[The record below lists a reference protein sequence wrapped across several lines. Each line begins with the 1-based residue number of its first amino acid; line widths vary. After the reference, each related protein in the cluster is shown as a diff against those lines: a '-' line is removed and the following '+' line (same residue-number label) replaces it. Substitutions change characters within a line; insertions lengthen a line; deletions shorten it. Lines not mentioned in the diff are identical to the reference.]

1 MTTAQEAY
9 ERYLLKVEKNSTNN
23 NIATDRL
30 RFVIMYNE
38 LKNRVIK
45 WYLNNRN
52 KVEIKDIQVLLV
64 DNKRVAPERVHLNHV
79 DFKLPKD
86 FLSNAYLQATGEKGK
101 CKDQDI
107 WLYEVRPEDLGQ
119 VLNNEYFKPSF
130 EYRECPYTFSDNKIN
145 IYIEQGMKIDS
156 IHLTYYRY
164 PNKIALKNEEDPDSP
179 FDENYNIELPDE
191 VLDRVISAISGDFKI
206 NTENQTFQFDKL
218 REKENLNANN

>member
-9 ERYLLKVEKNSTNN
+9 ERYLIKVEKNSTNN
-23 NIATDRL
+23 NIATDRMSC
-30 RFVIMYNE
+30 VIMYNE

-45 WYLNNRN
+45 WYLNNKD

-64 DNKRVAPERVHLNHV
+64 DWKRVAPERIHLNHV
-79 DFKLPKD
+79 DFKLPSD
-86 FLSNAYLQATGEKGK
+86 FLSNSYIQATGSLGK
-101 CKDQDI
+101 CKEQDI
-107 WLYEVRPEDLGQ
+107 WLYEVRPEELAQ

-130 EYRECPYTFSDNKIN
+130 EYRECPYTFSNDKIN
-145 IYIEQGMKIDS
+145 IYIEEGMKIDS

-164 PNKIALKNEEDPDSP
+164 PNKIALKNEDDPDSP

-206 NTENQTFQFDKL
+206 NTENQAFQLDKL
-218 REKENLNANN
+218 REKENLNLQ